1 MALRLPRRAKFGIF
15 PTPLQR
21 NSALADALEMGEV
34 WVKRDDLT
42 GFAWGGNKVRTTEFV
57 VGYALENSVTDIVVS
72 GGPTSNF
79 AATMAAAGRASGIAV
94 HQVAYGSEPEVY
106 PPALCAAVQAGT
118 KPVFTGSSDR
128 STMEIIAADLV
139 ETLREGGRTAMAV
152 PRGGA
157 NSVGAYGF
165 VAAAAELLE
174 QIERARLQDITIVLP
189 VGSGGSLAGL
199 VAGRDRLEANW
210 SVIGASVSRP
220 AQALLPAINSKVRET
235 AKALGRSESLD
246 GAPVNV
252 RLVDCCGEGFGVV
265 TATEDEFCQR
275 VRDRTGLLIDH
286 TYNTKPL
293 HWLSAHGRELSGT
306 IIYWFTGGALG
317 ALSGTCG
324 TSPSPTR
331 ADRSEGQ
338 RSNG

>member
-1 MALRLPRRAKFGIF
+1 MALRLPRRTEFGIF

-21 NSALADALEMGEV
+21 NGALADVLEMGEL

-42 GFAWGGNKVRTTEFV
+42 GFAWGGNKVRTTEFLI
-57 VGYALENSVTDIVVS
+57 GHALDNSVTDIVVS

-79 AATMAAAGRASGIAV
+79 AATMAAAGRASGIAI

-106 PPALCAAVQAGT
+106 PPALRAAVLAGT
-118 KPVFTGSSDR
+118 NVVFTGSSDR
-128 STMEIIAADLV
+128 STMEIIAADLA

-165 VAAAAELLE
+165 VAAAAELSE
-174 QIERARLQDITIVLP
+174 QIERAGLQDITIVLP

-199 VAGRDRLEANW
+199 VAGRDQLDASW

-220 AQALLPAINSKVRET
+220 AQALLPAINSKVCET
-235 AKALGRSESLD
+235 AKTLGQSESLD
-246 GAPVNV
+246 RAPDNL
-252 RLVDCCGEGFGVV
+252 RLVDCRGEGFGVV
-265 TATEDEFCQR
+265 TAAEDAFCQR
-275 VRDRTGLLIDH
+275 IRDRTGLLIDH

-293 HWLSAHGRELSGT
+293 HWLSANGRELSGT

-317 ALSGTCG
+317 TLPGTCS
-324 TSPSPTR
+324 TSPPSTR

-338 RSNG
+338 RPNG